1 MAKDNITY
9 PSLITIGKTFVSKI
23 TNDIVDGSTMS
34 NQLVHVSPIGIE
46 DVITNWILATGFWND
61 SGIWIDDEFWI
72 D

>member
-1 MAKDNITY
+1 
-9 PSLITIGKTFVSKI
+9 
-23 TNDIVDGSTMS
+23 MS